1 MAKWVYMWKTD
12 EFGRVVR
19 VKARLVARGFAQRDG
34 VDFFETFSP
43 CPSVISIR
51 LLAALACELGLDLCH
66 FDGADV
72 CSVTNERQAFGARC
86 ELF

>member
-34 VDFFETFSP
+34 VDFFETFSRARQL
-43 CPSVISIR
+43 SVFACWLR
-51 LLAALACELGLDLCH
+51 LR
-66 FDGADV
+66 V
-72 CSVTNERQAFGARC
+72 S
-86 ELF
+86 